1 MSYRLRDGITIRE
14 LPEGDAVVAGAGT
27 DALIING
34 SAYALLA
41 LLSEQRT
48 EDELAD
54 VLCETFAAQDRSAI
68 LRDVSALIAELQRAG
83 IIERCGT
90 APSIA

>member
-1 MSYRLRDGITIRE
+1 MSYRLREGVTIRE
-14 LPEGDAVVAGAGT
+14 LPEGDAVIAGAGS
-27 DALIING
+27 DALIINA
-34 SAYALLA
+34 SAFALLA

-54 VLCETFAAQDRSAI
+54 VLCETFSGQDRAAVV
-68 LRDVSALIAELQRAG
+68 RDVAALIAELQRAG
-83 IIERCGT
+83 IVERCGT